1 MSVQE
6 LKCYDVVYYYNNELF
21 VEGCWATN
29 AESAEKIIFNRN
41 PLKQIIIV
49 DSHIRG
55 DYNA

>member
-1 MSVQE
+1 MSIQE

-29 AESAEKIIFNRN
+29 AESAKQIVINRN
-41 PLKQIIIV
+41 PLKALNIV